1 LPRVILSASG
11 MATGGRVLH
20 HLRQLGPD
28 ERNTIVLV
36 GYQAPGTRGADLQA
50 GKRSLRMFGQDI
62 PIRAEVASLS
72 GLSAHADAEDLLR
85 WARTLPGTPKRVF
98 VVHAEDSAAQALARR
113 LKAELGWKVDI
124 PALGEHL
131 DF

>member
-1 LPRVILSASG
+1 

-20 HLRQLGPD
+20 HLRQLAPD

-36 GYQAPGTRGADLQA
+36 GYQAPGTRGADLQS

-72 GLSAHADAEDLLR
+72 GLSAHADADDLLR
-85 WARTLPGTPKRVF
+85 WARTLPRAPAQVF
-98 VVHAEDSAAQALARR
+98 LVHAEPGAAQALGERLRR
-113 LKAELGWKVDI
+113 ELRWSVTI
-124 PALGEHL
+124 PALGDHVIL
-131 DF
+131 